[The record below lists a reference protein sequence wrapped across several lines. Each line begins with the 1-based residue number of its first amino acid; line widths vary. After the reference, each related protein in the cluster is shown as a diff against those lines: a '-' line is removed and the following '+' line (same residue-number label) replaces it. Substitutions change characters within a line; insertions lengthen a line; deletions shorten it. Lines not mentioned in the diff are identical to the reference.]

1 MLWRSLPAR
10 STTVPKMRSLVE
22 WKVIIV
28 TLLVTIVT
36 LLVTKDA
43 LFTKMESIDGA
54 DFGEGSVSVIVSDAE
69 LSKTYSRGSVQDLN
83 VANSNPRIFK
93 TQSSVELR
101 EDSDEE
107 KVVDEDPSYNSTE
120 REDSID
126 ILRAL
131 SPINATLSAHP
142 VHHLSC
148 FESIYNNCIQYI
160 DELEF

>member
-1 MLWRSLPAR
+1 
-10 STTVPKMRSLVE
+10 
-22 WKVIIV
+22 
-28 TLLVTIVT
+28 
-36 LLVTKDA
+36 
-43 LFTKMESIDGA
+43 MESIEGV

-69 LSKTYSRGSVQDLN
+69 LSKTSSRASVQDVN
-83 VANSNPRIFK
+83 IANSNPRIFK
-93 TQSSVELR
+93 TQSSVELL